1 MNTMRNDGYD
11 IARDVNKS
19 IANRDQ
25 ELYDTI
31 SKYGYNQDF
40 ATFRQRVA
48 TESGYRKRVYDAVAK
63 AGFDI
68 DFGFDEWNNE
78 HVLDRDLTL
87 DRVKQAEK
95 PIKDWVDEP
104 ISGSSVGQVGQ
115 GGQVGRDEE
124 YKTPDKAVLDLINP
138 NSDVV
143 RINSQLKKLD
153 EAERKVLGSD
163 EYLEFNKKYWS
174 SPFSA
179 PLTQEVNL
187 ARQKRQD
194 VERQFPELASIRRQR
209 EELENQLQTIESAS
223 RKDDVWYQKFGRGAW
238 NAAKSLDMGMGQLE
252 NLVGVRG
259 IVSKIESGKP
269 LEDYEMDE
277 LSTLAAT
284 TFVNSEYGS
293 DVSTWEKIGGGVVES
308 LPFMAEMALWT
319 AMTGGA
325 GTLGA
330 MATKAGSK
338 QASKMLMKKLGEAGY
353 KKLIES
359 TSGKILRGLGK
370 GALRVGGDALQSV
383 AMANTTG
390 GMRTAADAIER
401 NMGTAMPVVD
411 EEGNIHYGGHEG
423 GVGLGEAIFKA
434 EASQSIEYLSE
445 MAGEH
450 FDTLGK
456 LVGKGFNKLPANRL
470 TNSIRRGVRKASNSG
485 AVRYAR
491 ELADAVHFNSPVG
504 ETAEEYVGGLMNAL
518 IVGDQTLDSDPETG
532 LFTRE
537 MFNQT
542 VGVTGVTSLLFLGV
556 GGARYGGVRAK
567 AHHQLKASDKA
578 GKQMFGEDWDGI
590 KKSIEGR
597 SLEELNDYYNYVEA
611 NAENKEQSDVIQR
624 YVRAYLADLGTKV
637 GGALGIKE
645 EVNEQLSGVR
655 AEMQVRLSESDKNGE
670 RLFGEAWAD
679 VKADIE
685 GKSLKELEDL
695 YDHAEDY
702 TQVEGGADAIRE
714 YILAYKT
721 AEANNVSAKR
731 EVPVSE
737 GVPLSDESDGSDRS
751 DGSDV
756 VASEATGVGTGE
768 DNGLDAIEA
777 ASMDPAIVGEVAF
790 NTEGYRAGVRSEVV
804 GELGGEEAVHNG
816 AVTTVGIKG
825 LSGDFTLVGGDFK
838 VTTNERGGLELEGD
852 RDGVVYYRDSDG
864 AVKPTLL
871 GDIGEVKSSV
881 DVETEVSARIDA
893 AREAYRVAKQQE
905 INGVDTKS
913 DPSREVTD
921 RGDQVTDPARVVGGR
936 DYKGDEKSGGEQ
948 VNEGSFD
955 NVGQGVTEEVANEQ
969 AMLGALEEMEGRF
982 GVQITVH
989 RDASSIRERSVREA
1003 IEAGDTVK
1011 GWYNTRDR
1019 SVHVYLPQANGV
1031 GDITSTYL
1039 HEVVA
1044 HYGMRELLGDEKY
1057 NGFLETLWGKLDA
1070 EERSAAMRAA
1080 NMEGMSAD
1088 ELSRDDIILACDE
1101 YVASIAER
1109 GDFDGKDRATWRK
1122 MVDAMLEILGEFLD
1136 SLNVSERDAVSI
1148 VEDLLSMSARNLER
1162 TSDKGKSRTNERVG
1176 SDVAS
1181 DSRVKVRE
1189 DGSKDYVGAG
1199 VEATIDDLFME
1210 TGHDTDVVDSAVQ
1223 AGISEAEAKVKEA
1236 EADFEKRKKKV
1247 KGVQG
1252 VIALANERKATMGRL
1267 EGEVKFWQEVW
1278 DRLHPKEEDRGIT
1291 EGANTEI
1298 NLGEGNPIYDRWAA
1312 AKKVE
1317 GKEDYMILP
1326 NGERIEGRFVMVEAD
1341 AMTPSHSSETMQPS
1355 EGFPMTS
1362 DGRSVNDNDY
1372 SDKRAIVTLMAQKY
1386 DKRALDHPVVVSDGF
1401 VISGN
1406 NRTMS
1411 GQMSARMGHD
1421 GEYLSYLRENASKWG
1436 FSPEAMDGFSHARVV
1451 FVPNERIEPTTKNMA
1466 KFNRTDVKQ
1475 KSPSAKIK
1483 ELVAIGDERLS
1494 RVVADATEGMERIGE
1509 LYDGKHG
1516 EQVTKIF
1523 DYLVEYG
1530 FISQAELPQFFNR
1543 ADAYVEGSGKELL
1556 EGIALAPFVDGLRVS
1571 ELFSSGMTSV
1581 RNKIIGVLPQ
1591 LLQSLEYQRKGKLLG
1606 VDFGFDIQQ
1615 EMNRVARH
1623 SFQYQL
1629 NYDKDFKSVFVAQ
1642 SPMFNDMLP
1651 EAISYAS
1658 GSITLMLMDSSIS
1671 EARESLNALNKAM
1684 ARDVSFAER
1693 GGTDMFGEGSATAYG
1708 VFEDMERNYMER
1720 AGDDPKEQHERA
1732 TIYNYIRRSDKL
1744 YRDAVERLGGNASNA
1759 AQSDGVANEG
1769 IRKDVQFRRSINEAN
1784 SKQKQAGGVKV
1795 ELDDDV
1801 LFRLTKRGKSSV
1813 DSWLKKRE
1821 DLTNEER
1828 EAFMQ
1833 YIEPMDNNLA
1843 MATGWWYAKG
1853 VIRVPEDQSKV
1864 DEAVEVARRA
1874 KVDPMRYGSPMEV
1887 LDTFKEY
1894 KIKGEAIDPESVPQ
1908 LSNGRNVGDVSYGIR
1923 VYDVEDSKAGQ
1934 QAMREIINTHWGE
1947 DANPWCLLQGDGN
1960 GNLSSDA
1967 WQYWNH
1973 YNGVSKRVAFKDG
1986 KLFAFCANDNN
1997 SDCWWDRQDDPHNGI
2012 PVDMKMPNDEL
2023 GREATYDMNEDG
2035 TFDNPTNIH
2044 KGNKQNGVYEEWFDE
2059 KQLRRRI
2066 NYKNG
2071 KRNGLREVWHFN
2083 GQLKV
2088 RENYKD
2094 GKLDGLQ
2101 EEWNPDG
2108 ELKSRDNYK
2117 NGELDGLC
2125 ETWDINGKI
2134 RTRENY
2140 KDGVFDGLFERWYPN
2155 GALRSRE
2162 NYKNNT
2168 KAGVSEEWYENGVL
2182 KLRENFRD
2190 GFKSGLTEEWYE
2202 NGQLRVRSNWKNNFL
2217 DGLYEEWD
2225 QSGNLIIR
2233 SIYKGH
2239 EYVKDLTDDVRFRR
2253 NREELEGIK
2262 KRAEAEGKFMKAP
2275 NGEDT
2280 KLSEDQWLEVRS
2292 RTFKDWFGD
2301 WELPHQEVKVVE
2313 ASSEHGF
2320 GNIKEARIWAKE
2332 NIARVYS
2339 DEETRGK
2346 GEIRISRSAIDKFLN
2361 ESSISKSSSLDAHLS
2376 TVKVLPTV
2384 ISNSIIGEKHSDYTK
2399 DSDGLRSEQ
2408 SAINSD
2414 VTILRLF
2421 GAINI
2426 NGDIYRVKTTLK
2438 KDTRESGL
2446 PSKAY
2451 SYETTKI
2458 ELIAGNLGKPIENSK
2473 DDASN
2478 TINSIP
2484 ATKLLKD
2491 VEKSYEKGKYLLDDY
2506 SKVVDENGE
2515 PMVVY
2520 HGTPNKDFFK
2530 FDIDSPSLNGRGEG
2544 KGFYFIADYDI
2555 AKKYAGKYGRVIP
2568 AFLNVRR
2575 FWSGFDSLSPEEKK
2589 TYLSE
2594 LNDEKAYNK
2603 LGIDA
2608 FHVGGQLI
2616 VRRPNQIKS
2625 ATDNVGS
2632 FSGDSD
2638 DIRFRRGKVTEE
2650 MDTEYMDAVK
2660 RGDMEAAQRLVN
2672 EAAKLNGYDV
2682 SSEYQGTSAFNG
2694 SAPYGNDYFST
2705 KEERKA
2711 AFENDEFEGDTTLG
2725 DYIDSGIDPMNL
2737 DLLLNQRSYQ
2747 HADAYRKEAISNIKD
2762 VIRRKSKTIKMYRSV
2777 PNDVQEGSFR
2787 NGDWITPSKGY
2798 AENNADIHGW
2808 GDNYRIIE
2816 QEVPIDEVW
2825 FDGNDIAEFGYGRE
2839 QDYNEDTDFAYKNT
2853 RNNRKLLSPIVYND
2867 NGEVIPL
2874 SQRFN
2879 EEVDDVRFRRGRDI
2893 EAVNE
2898 RFNEELEE
2906 QIAGKQKAGHVYQ
2919 LGMPSDVLRSAGVP
2933 DLPIELFAE
2942 RLKAKSEQ
2950 ANHPFELSEVT
2961 DLPKSV
2967 QDPLAVF
2974 RSATRVGSFVVLTE
2988 LKHGDKSYVVAIEAN
3003 KKVGRLQVNS
3013 IRSVHYRSSE
3023 MHIVN
3028 WINDGLAEYI
3038 SPVFTSNWF
3047 NPMKKELV
3055 SKRQY
3060 NSADVRDKLLSA
3072 TKVVKDFENPKL
3084 EGSESSDVR
3093 FRETGDELKKRE
3105 GEGLGEYAE
3114 RMQRYH
3120 EANGRVGEASR
3131 VGEKPIYKG
3140 GSIGEYAQKVTAY
3153 NDDPQVVLR
3162 GVGSVSIPKAPEVT
3176 SKMSIAD
3183 VAKEMNDY
3191 HHRVREVNKRLE
3203 EDMRKC
3209 RSVSGR
3215 FKYNFV
3221 DRAAALETFNESMRA
3236 SGIEVPPE
3244 LDAYS
3249 DMMRSA
3255 GMSNIQLD
3263 KARFDV
3269 LNPLEE
3275 ELSKHSKEINDSDTF
3290 KGLRLEFRDKETGEL
3305 LEGGDEAVSA
3315 FRIEGLYL
3323 QALDII
3329 EAEELGLVG
3338 RGRSGFSD
3346 GVVLDGKSVTPEE
3359 FVELYEGVVGS
3370 EMATEL
3376 QAKVKNSTDYI
3387 LDICRAGGLI
3397 GEEAY
3402 QEYRSGR
3409 MHYVPQRSW
3418 EKRGVSG
3425 LSVSDVLDRVASGSV
3440 FNPAVIE
3447 ARGRESLASNPLPFI
3462 ANILQSSIFG
3472 MRANATKQKMLEWVE
3487 RNYKELSD
3495 MGVVGLR
3502 RVYYVAKTDPI
3513 SGELVRNDAGEVVY
3527 EMTTSAPSSE
3537 MLEKDAA
3544 TRKSIKEVKKEIS
3557 DLKKELKSGKIEEEA
3572 YDEQIDELESRLKEL
3587 EDSIVVKFRGG
3598 DAPIEDVLTGG
3609 EKARNTVKVL
3619 RDGVEYQLQ
3628 FNSRYGGDLVADV
3641 LNRNWATKAIG
3652 DHWVTRG
3659 MGKVTRKMSSLMTQY
3674 KPSFASAN
3682 LIRDFG
3688 FASISNLADYGVGYQ
3703 ARFMKNMARVSGTV
3717 ARYVATDEA
3726 KRTAIDGEDGVL
3738 RGYLREYFNL
3748 GAQTGWSYLP
3758 SVEELGKEM
3767 KRAVDPTTMQRV
3779 GDKVTWTS
3787 DKVKAGLSWL
3797 TEVSELTTR
3806 FAAYV
3811 TARETMNEDGQP
3823 RWSKEECAMMS
3834 KELTTNFD
3842 RRGAMSGV
3850 LGSMYGFFNASVQGT
3865 NAVYRLAKRNKA
3877 KVAGAI
3883 SVMTILGFIQALLQ
3897 PDDDDD
3903 DATLLPFS
3911 EWDMMTSLCIGDY
3924 KIPLPH
3930 GFRGFWGFGTQLGLY
3945 VRGEKSLT
3953 DAVYNGLEFL
3963 ANALTP
3969 EQVSNALEALCSYN
3983 EMTGELGPDAIK
3995 LTRLLPTAT
4004 LPPIEVWTNRDFR
4017 GMPISRKP
4025 YSTRDEASDMA
4036 PDVAM
4041 SKGQTSEFM
4050 TAIARG
4056 LFELAGG
4063 DPDSGTRM
4071 KRDGSG
4077 MVPWWLDLNPS
4088 KLEHVWDGYTGVGRV
4103 VLDAMDAAVRWKDG
4117 EKTPISWRD
4126 TQFAKPFIKRKVK
4139 DFKLSEREMLD
4150 VSRQNG
4156 YLKELLRKA
4165 KDPQLLEEMQAPL
4178 GWGMGLEQA
4187 YDWAMDNGTY
4197 AQKVYLQ
4204 KLMSDSVL
4212 KGYEDGNL
4220 SGDDALRIGK
4230 ELSRNYRVKVMK

>member
-1 MNTMRNDGYD
+1 
-11 IARDVNKS
+11 
-19 IANRDQ
+19 
-25 ELYDTI
+25 
-31 SKYGYNQDF
+31 
-40 ATFRQRVA
+40 
-48 TESGYRKRVYDAVAK
+48 
-63 AGFDI
+63 
-68 DFGFDEWNNE
+68 
-78 HVLDRDLTL
+78 
-87 DRVKQAEK
+87 
-95 PIKDWVDEP
+95 
-104 ISGSSVGQVGQ
+104 
-115 GGQVGRDEE
+115 
-124 YKTPDKAVLDLINP
+124 
-138 NSDVV
+138 
-143 RINSQLKKLD
+143 
-153 EAERKVLGSD
+153 
-163 EYLEFNKKYWS
+163 
-174 SPFSA
+174 
-179 PLTQEVNL
+179 
-187 ARQKRQD
+187 
-194 VERQFPELASIRRQR
+194 
-209 EELENQLQTIESAS
+209 
-223 RKDDVWYQKFGRGAW
+223 
-238 NAAKSLDMGMGQLE
+238 
-252 NLVGVRG
+252 
-259 IVSKIESGKP
+259 
-269 LEDYEMDE
+269 MD
-277 LSTLAAT
+277 S
-284 TFVNSEYGS
+284 
-293 DVSTWEKIGGGVVES
+293 
-308 LPFMAEMALWT
+308 
-319 AMTGGA
+319 
-325 GTLGA
+325 
-330 MATKAGSK
+330 
-338 QASKMLMKKLGEAGY
+338 
-353 KKLIES
+353 
-359 TSGKILRGLGK
+359 
-370 GALRVGGDALQSV
+370 
-383 AMANTTG
+383 
-390 GMRTAADAIER
+390 
-401 NMGTAMPVVD
+401 
-411 EEGNIHYGGHEG
+411 
-423 GVGLGEAIFKA
+423 
-434 EASQSIEYLSE
+434 
-445 MAGEH
+445 
-450 FDTLGK
+450 
-456 LVGKGFNKLPANRL
+456 
-470 TNSIRRGVRKASNSG
+470 
-485 AVRYAR
+485 
-491 ELADAVHFNSPVG
+491 
-504 ETAEEYVGGLMNAL
+504 
-518 IVGDQTLDSDPETG
+518 
-532 LFTRE
+532 
-537 MFNQT
+537 
-542 VGVTGVTSLLFLGV
+542 
-556 GGARYGGVRAK
+556 
-567 AHHQLKASDKA
+567 
-578 GKQMFGEDWDGI
+578 
-590 KKSIEGR
+590 
-597 SLEELNDYYNYVEA
+597 
-611 NAENKEQSDVIQR
+611 
-624 YVRAYLADLGTKV
+624 
-637 GGALGIKE
+637 
-645 EVNEQLSGVR
+645 
-655 AEMQVRLSESDKNGE
+655 
-670 RLFGEAWAD
+670 
-679 VKADIE
+679 
-685 GKSLKELEDL
+685 
-695 YDHAEDY
+695 
-702 TQVEGGADAIRE
+702 
-714 YILAYKT
+714 
-721 AEANNVSAKR
+721 
-731 EVPVSE
+731 
-737 GVPLSDESDGSDRS
+737 SDG
-751 DGSDV
+751 
-756 VASEATGVGTGE
+756 E
-768 DNGLDAIEA
+768 
-777 ASMDPAIVGEVAF
+777 
-790 NTEGYRAGVRSEVV
+790 
-804 GELGGEEAVHNG
+804 
-816 AVTTVGIKG
+816 
-825 LSGDFTLVGGDFK
+825 
-838 VTTNERGGLELEGD
+838 
-852 RDGVVYYRDSDG
+852 
-864 AVKPTLL
+864 
-871 GDIGEVKSSV
+871 DIGEVKSSI

-893 AREAYRVAKQQE
+893 AREAYRGSNAISSEQSDVFGDTDATESVNGDGFALNSSGGIDFGEVTSEMGLPAAPIRMNENSLEHIESRHGDE
-905 INGVDTKS
+905 IRGAGFNDAREFVEYVSNNFTRIKEGTNAEGSPNGTYLLQVEGKHNDTLYVEFTIGGGYWNVNSGGVFNGRYGDNKRTIWSASVGQNKASEPLNTSPSTEQGRTTADATRAVSISSSQGKGSENVGDTKS

-936 DYKGDEKSGGEQ
+936 DYKGDEKLGGEQ
-948 VNEGSFD
+948 VNEGAVD
-955 NVGQGVTEEVANEQ
+955 NVGQGVTEEVPGEQ

-1044 HYGMRELLGDEKY
+1044 HYGMRELLGEEKY

-1070 EERSAAMRAA
+1070 EERSAAMMAA

-1088 ELSRDDIILACDE
+1088 ELSRDDIQLACDE

-1109 GDFDGKDRATWRK
+1109 GDFDGKDRAIWRK

-1162 TSDKGKSRTNERVG
+1162 TAGKGKGNVASSTE
-1176 SDVAS
+1176 VAS

-1210 TGHDTDVVDSAVQ
+1210 TGHDSDVVDSAVQ

-1252 VIALANERKATMGRL
+1252 VIALANERKATMSKL

-1312 AKKVE
+1312 ANKVE

-1355 EGFPMTS
+1355 EGFPMTR

-1523 DYLVEYG
+1523 DYLVEHG

-1543 ADAYVEGSGKELL
+1543 AEGYVEGSGKELL

-1623 SFQYQL
+1623 LFQYQL

-1642 SPMFNDMLP
+1642 SPMLSDMLP

-1828 EAFMQ
+1828 EAFMR
-1833 YIEPMDNNLA
+1833 YLDPMDNNLA

-1864 DEAVEVARRA
+1864 NDAVEVAKRA

-1894 KIKGEAIDPESVPQ
+1894 KIKGEAIDPESVTQ
-1908 LSNGRNVGDVSYGIR
+1908 LSGGRNVGDVSYGIR

-1934 QAMREIINTHWGE
+1934 QAMREVINTHWGE

-1960 GNLSSDA
+1960 GNLRSDA
-1967 WQYWNH
+1967 WDYWNH

-2035 TFDNPTNIH
+2035 TFDNPTNIY

-2140 KDGVFDGLFERWYPN
+2140 KDGVFDGLFEKWYPN
-2155 GALRSRE
+2155 GTLRSRE
-2162 NYKNNT
+2162 SYKNNT

-2190 GFKSGLTEEWYE
+2190 GFKSGLTEEWNE

-2239 EYVKDLTDDVRFRR
+2239 ELVEDLTDDVRFRR

-2262 KRAEAEGKFMKAP
+2262 KRAEAEGRFMKAP

-2313 ASSEHGF
+2313 AAPHQF
-2320 GNIKEARIWAKE
+2320 KNFNEAKSWAKA

-2339 DEETRGK
+2339 DEETGGK
-2346 GEIRISRSAIDKFLN
+2346 GEIEISRTAIDKYF
-2361 ESSISKSSSLDAHLS
+2361 SSSAVSKSVSADVHMSAV
-2376 TVKVLPTV
+2376 TVLPD
-2384 ISNSIIGEKHSDYTK
+2384 IIRESIVGEIHPDYK
-2399 DSDGLRSEQ
+2399 KVNGIRSPKNGANQDVDIHRLYGALSIDGQ
-2408 SAINSD
+2408 N
-2414 VTILRLF
+2414 
-2421 GAINI
+2421 
-2426 NGDIYRVKTTLK
+2426 YRVKTTVK
-2438 KDTRESGL
+2438 KYNDGVTK
-2446 PSKAY
+2446 SKPY
-2451 SYETTKI
+2451 SYEVLKI
-2458 ELIAGNLGKPIENSK
+2458 ELLDESSSSGSLDTLPNGKTSRTAN
-2473 DDASN
+2473 
-2478 TINSIP
+2478 
-2484 ATKLLKD
+2484 LLKD

-2506 SKVVDENGE
+2506 SKMVDENGE
-2515 PMVVY
+2515 PMVFY
-2520 HGTPNKDFFK
+2520 HNTDADFTVFDSDKNGTHNDAGWLG
-2530 FDIDSPSLNGRGEG
+2530 D
-2544 KGFYFIADYDI
+2544 GFYFYGEPSEGDGY
-2555 AKKYAGKYGRVIP
+2555 GKNKM
-2568 AFLNVRR
+2568 A
-2575 FWSGFDSLSPEEKK
+2575 
-2589 TYLSE
+2589 TYLNIREPYYASSE
-2594 LNDEKAYNK
+2594 ENSRLAEADDRAES
-2603 LGIDA
+2603 IA
-2608 FHVGGQLI
+2608 FREQLEEDGYDG
-2616 VRRPNQIKS
+2616 VYYDGDLRKEAVVFNANQIKS

-2632 FSGDSD
+2632 FSSESD

-2650 MDTEYMDAVK
+2650 MDAEYMESVK

-2682 SSEYQGTSAFNG
+2682 SSEYQGTLAFNG

-2705 KEERKA
+2705 KEERKE
-2711 AFENDEFEGDTTLG
+2711 AFDNDEFEGDTTLG

-2737 DLLLNQRSYQ
+2737 DMLLNQRSYQ
-2747 HADAYRKEAISNIKD
+2747 QADAYRKEAISNIKD

-2798 AENNADIHGW
+2798 AEKNADIHGW

-2853 RNNRKLLSPIVYND
+2853 RNNKKLLSPIVYND

-2879 EEVDDVRFRRGRDI
+2879 EEVADVRFRRGRDI
-2893 EAVNE
+2893 EAVND

-2933 DLPIELFAE
+2933 DLPIELYAN

-2950 ANHPFELSEVT
+2950 ENHPFDMGALKGLPIALSE
-2961 DLPKSV
+2961 PI
-2967 QDPLAVF
+2967 AVF
-2974 RSATRVGSFVVLTE
+2974 DYGDGKKSQNVIVDLESGGKNFLVGIFFNQSPKGVEVNNIRGLFPKDMAEWLNWATQGKMRYVDKEKVLN
-2988 LKHGDKSYVVAIEAN
+2988 LISQ
-3003 KKVGRLQVNS
+3003 R
-3013 IRSVHYRSSE
+3013 R
-3023 MHIVN
+3023 
-3028 WINDGLAEYI
+3028 INL
-3038 SPVFTSNWF
+3038 
-3047 NPMKKELV
+3047 
-3055 SKRQY
+3055 
-3060 NSADVRDKLLSA
+3060 ADVTYLDLGLV

-3084 EGSESSDVR
+3084 EGSDVR
-3093 FRETGDELKKRE
+3093 FRRGSDELKKRE

-3120 EANGRVGEASR
+3120 EANGRVSEASR

-3140 GSIGEYAQKVTAY
+3140 GSIGEYAREVTAY
-3153 NDDPQVVLR
+3153 NDDPRVLLR
-3162 GVGSVSIPKAPEVT
+3162 GVGSVRIPEAPEVT

-3263 KARFDV
+3263 RARFDV
-3269 LNPLEE
+3269 LNPMEE
-3275 ELSKHSKEINDSDTF
+3275 ELSRHSEEINKSDTF

-3359 FVELYEGVVGS
+3359 FVELYEGVVGFVPA
-3370 EMATEL
+3370 ERL
-3376 QAKVKNSTDYI
+3376 QSRVKSCTDYI

-3418 EKRGVSG
+3418 EKR
-3425 LSVSDVLDRVASGSV
+3425 DVVM
-3440 FNPAVIE
+3440 F
-3447 ARGRESLASNPLPFI
+3447 
-3462 ANILQSSIFG
+3462 
-3472 MRANATKQKMLEWVE
+3472 
-3487 RNYKELSD
+3487 
-3495 MGVVGLR
+3495 
-3502 RVYYVAKTDPI
+3502 
-3513 SGELVRNDAGEVVY
+3513 
-3527 EMTTSAPSSE
+3527 
-3537 MLEKDAA
+3537 
-3544 TRKSIKEVKKEIS
+3544 
-3557 DLKKELKSGKIEEEA
+3557 
-3572 YDEQIDELESRLKEL
+3572 
-3587 EDSIVVKFRGG
+3587 
-3598 DAPIEDVLTGG
+3598 
-3609 EKARNTVKVL
+3609 
-3619 RDGVEYQLQ
+3619 DG
-3628 FNSRYGGDLVADV
+3628 
-3641 LNRNWATKAIG
+3641 
-3652 DHWVTRG
+3652 
-3659 MGKVTRKMSSLMTQY
+3659 
-3674 KPSFASAN
+3674 
-3682 LIRDFG
+3682 
-3688 FASISNLADYGVGYQ
+3688 
-3703 ARFMKNMARVSGTV
+3703 
-3717 ARYVATDEA
+3717 
-3726 KRTAIDGEDGVL
+3726 
-3738 RGYLREYFNL
+3738 
-3748 GAQTGWSYLP
+3748 
-3758 SVEELGKEM
+3758 
-3767 KRAVDPTTMQRV
+3767 
-3779 GDKVTWTS
+3779 
-3787 DKVKAGLSWL
+3787 
-3797 TEVSELTTR
+3797 
-3806 FAAYV
+3806 
-3811 TARETMNEDGQP
+3811 
-3823 RWSKEECAMMS
+3823 
-3834 KELTTNFD
+3834 
-3842 RRGAMSGV
+3842 
-3850 LGSMYGFFNASVQGT
+3850 
-3865 NAVYRLAKRNKA
+3865 
-3877 KVAGAI
+3877 
-3883 SVMTILGFIQALLQ
+3883 
-3897 PDDDDD
+3897 
-3903 DATLLPFS
+3903 
-3911 EWDMMTSLCIGDY
+3911 
-3924 KIPLPH
+3924 
-3930 GFRGFWGFGTQLGLY
+3930 
-3945 VRGEKSLT
+3945 
-3953 DAVYNGLEFL
+3953 
-3963 ANALTP
+3963 
-3969 EQVSNALEALCSYN
+3969 
-3983 EMTGELGPDAIK
+3983 
-3995 LTRLLPTAT
+3995 
-4004 LPPIEVWTNRDFR
+4004 
-4017 GMPISRKP
+4017 
-4025 YSTRDEASDMA
+4025 
-4036 PDVAM
+4036 
-4041 SKGQTSEFM
+4041 
-4050 TAIARG
+4050 
-4056 LFELAGG
+4056 
-4063 DPDSGTRM
+4063 
-4071 KRDGSG
+4071 
-4077 MVPWWLDLNPS
+4077 
-4088 KLEHVWDGYTGVGRV
+4088 
-4103 VLDAMDAAVRWKDG
+4103 
-4117 EKTPISWRD
+4117 
-4126 TQFAKPFIKRKVK
+4126 
-4139 DFKLSEREMLD
+4139 
-4150 VSRQNG
+4150 
-4156 YLKELLRKA
+4156 
-4165 KDPQLLEEMQAPL
+4165 
-4178 GWGMGLEQA
+4178 
-4187 YDWAMDNGTY
+4187 
-4197 AQKVYLQ
+4197 
-4204 KLMSDSVL
+4204 
-4212 KGYEDGNL
+4212 
-4220 SGDDALRIGK
+4220 
-4230 ELSRNYRVKVMK
+4230 